1 MKKLI
6 LGTCLSLS
14 LFCGAKEAVA
24 QTTTEILPEK
34 NAVIKVWANDP
45 GEKEL
50 FELGAKKFTEKYKDL
65 NLKVVHE
72 PVGILDSFRLLVQ
85 DGGTIEV
92 GDVVSMTH
100 DVLGK
105 AIVSG
110 VIMEN
115 LVSTEDLK
123 NNFLTSA
130 ITASTDVNGVIYGFP
145 YSFETLL
152 MYYNKDLISKPNT
165 FEGIIEFAKTFN
177 NPEEYQFALAW
188 GIADYYQSRAF
199 IGMYGGYEFG
209 NNGTNS
215 QDIGIANE
223 EFKKGMEKLL
233 TLKKATVEN
242 TADVANSQIAEGL
255 FLEELVATTISGP
268 WARKRFLED
277 SGLNVG
283 VTALPTF
290 DGKNLTP
297 FSTVKMLT
305 VSSFTKYP
313 KAAQLFAQ
321 FMSSEEMLLERFRLT
336 GQAPV
341 HKNLLNHPEV
351 QADQFVAELI
361 KQEKSATPMPSI
373 AEMGYIWEPMNAAIS
388 EIWNNNRDIDEV
400 LKQSKKV
407 IEEQINIQ

>member
-14 LFCGAKEAVA
+14 LFCGTKEIMAES
-24 QTTTEILPEK
+24 TPEILPEK

-50 FELGAKKFTEKYKDL
+50 FELGAKKFTEKYKDY
-65 NLKVVHE
+65 NLKIVHE
-72 PVGILDSFRLLVQ
+72 PIGILDSFRLLVQ

-92 GDVVSMTH
+92 GDIVTMTH

-123 NNFLTSA
+123 NNFLPSSVS
-130 ITASTDVNGVIYGFP
+130 ASTDVNGTIYGFP
-145 YSFETLL
+145 YAFETLL
-152 MYYNKDLISKPNT
+152 MYYNKDLIAKPNT
-165 FEGIIEFAKTFN
+165 FEEIIDFSKSFN

-188 GIADYYQSRAF
+188 GIADFYQTRAF
-199 IGMYGGYEFG
+199 LGMYGGYEFG
-209 NNGTNS
+209 NNGTNP

-233 TLKKATVEN
+233 TLKKASVEN

-268 WARKRFLED
+268 WARKRLLED
-277 SGLNVG
+277 SGLNIG

-297 FSTVKMLT
+297 FSTVKMLA

-341 HKNLLNHPEV
+341 HKNLLNNPEV

-388 EIWNNNRDIDEV
+388 EIWNNNKNINEV
-400 LKQSKKV
+400 LNNTKKV